1 MKSKRN
7 AIKRKNDL
15 TFILLT
21 ALMVISMIIIVI
33 YCDVKV
39 WPCFEKLVFLQRG
52 NEDKTLYDLAI
63 GYVSAYVFY
72 LIQVYIPDKERQ
84 KEEKIIRVPLRM
96 VAYALLYNTIEL
108 ILDFYNE
115 VVHEKYSSKDLN
127 QSELTTQIINASK
140 EIELYEP
147 HKSPFQADSWAAY
160 TLYIMRK
167 VEKNIIRLV
176 DNYHDILPTWIID
189 DLMYLNNESYYVGKL
204 KVYVEDHCPDIL
216 EVCFPA
222 ESPGGDTKATLDE
235 TVRILGKILRWLKNE
250 RKELL
255 KFGKTPKGV
264 YGLCFWLHKSHKDED
279 W

>member
-204 KVYVEDHCPDIL
+204 KV
-216 EVCFPA
+216 
-222 ESPGGDTKATLDE
+222 
-235 TVRILGKILRWLKNE
+235 
-250 RKELL
+250 
-255 KFGKTPKGV
+255 
-264 YGLCFWLHKSHKDED
+264 
-279 W
+279 